1 MSLKTKLEEL
11 IDELLDEANAT
22 GEGEAYNT
30 KYSFGKLDDE
40 DIEVMGYKKVKN
52 VKESTFKKAAK
63 MMMGESSYKSYKK
76 DDSFTPKQKVNRAIK
91 SINSKLYEIEKVL
104 THNIKLKKETGVDS
118 TGYWKSTRKTL
129 YNISEKMQRISEKL
143 RKF

>member
-1 MSLKTKLEEL
+1 MSLKNRLDEL

-22 GEGEAYNT
+22 GEGEAYDT

-40 DIEVMGYKKVKN
+40 DIEVFGYKK

-63 MMMGESSYKSYKK
+63 LMIGEGSYKEYKK
-76 DDSFTPKQKVNRAIK
+76 DPSRTPKQKVNMAVK
-91 SINSKLYEIEKVL
+91 SINSKLHEIEKIL
-104 THNIKLKKETGVDS
+104 AHNIKLKNESDVDKS
-118 TGYWKSTRKTL
+118 RYWKSTKRNL
-129 YNISEKMQRISEKL
+129 YTISERMQRISEKL

>member
-1 MSLKTKLEEL
+1 MSLKNRLDEL

-22 GEGEAYNT
+22 GEGEAYDS
-30 KYSFGKLDDE
+30 KYAFGKLDDE

-63 MMMGESSYKSYKK
+63 LMIGEGSYKEYKK
-76 DDSFTPKQKVNRAIK
+76 DPSHTPKQKVNMAVK
-91 SINSKLYEIEKVL
+91 SINSKLHEIEKIL
-104 THNIKLKKETGVDS
+104 THNIKLKNESGVDKS
-118 TGYWKSTRKTL
+118 GYWKSTKRNL
-129 YNISEKMQRISEKL
+129 YSISERMQRISEKL

>member
-1 MSLKTKLEEL
+1 MSLKNRLDEL

-22 GEGEAYNT
+22 GEGEAYDT

-40 DIEVMGYKKVKN
+40 DIEVFGYKK

-63 MMMGESSYKSYKK
+63 LMIGEGSYKEYKK
-76 DDSFTPKQKVNRAIK
+76 DPSNTPKQKVNMAVK
-91 SINSKLYEIEKVL
+91 SINSKLHEIEKIL
-104 THNIKLKKETGVDS
+104 AHNIKLKNESGVDKS
-118 TGYWKSTRKTL
+118 GYWKSTKRNL
-129 YNISEKMQRISEKL
+129 YSISERMQRISEKL

>member
-1 MSLKTKLEEL
+1 MSLKNRLDEL

-63 MMMGESSYKSYKK
+63 LMIGEGSY
-76 DDSFTPKQKVNRAIK
+76 R
-91 SINSKLYEIEKVL
+91 
-104 THNIKLKKETGVDS
+104 
-118 TGYWKSTRKTL
+118 KSTKRNL
-129 YNISEKMQRISEKL
+129 YSISERMQRISEKL